1 MNELL
6 WVLMLI
12 INFGA
17 ILIAYRIWGKLGLY
31 LWVPISVIVAN
42 IQVTKTVNLFGL
54 EATLGNIV
62 YASGFLVTDILSE
75 CFSKKESRK
84 AIGIG
89 FFSLIAMTLMMQVS
103 IMFNPAASDFVQ
115 DSMVTIFSFMP
126 RIMIA
131 SLIAY
136 FISNHHDIIAYDFWK
151 KKFPSTKMIWLRNN
165 VSTIVSQLIDSIIF
179 TLIAFLGI
187 FETDI
192 LIQIILS
199 TYILKWIVAIL
210 DTPFIY
216 LAKKWFDEGKI
227 KTSLN

>member
-6 WVLMLI
+6 WVVMLI
-12 INFGA
+12 INFAA
-17 ILIAYRIWGKLGLY
+17 ILIAYRVWGKIGLY
-31 LWVPISVIVAN
+31 LWIPISVIIAN

-62 YASGFLVTDILSE
+62 YATGFLVTDILSE

-89 FFSLIAMTLMMQVS
+89 FFALICLTLLMQMAVL
-103 IMFNPAASDFVQ
+103 FKPAPLDFVQ
-115 DSMVTIFSFMP
+115 DSMLTIFSFMP
-126 RIMIA
+126 RLMIA

-136 FISNHHDIIAYDFWK
+136 FISNHHDIIAYEFWK

-165 VSTIVSQLIDSIIF
+165 ASTFISQLIDSVIF
-179 TLIAFLGI
+179 TFIAFYGV
-187 FETDI
+187 FEMDV
-192 LIQIILS
+192 LYQIVLS
-199 TYILKWIVAIL
+199 TYILKWIVALL
-210 DTPFIY
+210 DTPFLY

-227 KTSLN
+227 KDTI

>member
-6 WVLMLI
+6 WVIMLV

-17 ILIAYRIWGKLGLY
+17 ILIAYRIWGRLGLY

-75 CFSKKESRK
+75 CFSKEASKK

-89 FFSLIAMTLMMQVS
+89 FFSLISMTLLMQLA

-115 DSMVTIFSFMP
+115 DSLVTVFSVMP

-136 FISNHHDIIAYDFWK
+136 FISNHHDIIAYEFWK
-151 KKFPSTKMIWLRNN
+151 RKFPSTKMIWLRNN
-165 VSTIVSQLIDSIIF
+165 ASTFVSQLIDSIIF
-179 TLIAFLGI
+179 TLIAFYGV
-187 FETDI
+187 FEMNV
-192 LIQIILS
+192 LLQIILS
-199 TYILKWIVAIL
+199 TYLLKWIVAIL

-216 LAKKWFDEGKI
+216 IAKKWFDEGKI
-227 KTSLN
+227 KDSLN

>member
-6 WVLMLI
+6 WAILLV

-17 ILIAYRIWGKLGLY
+17 ILFAYRIWGKLGLY
-31 LWVPISVIVAN
+31 LWIPISVIIAN

-62 YASGFLVTDILSE
+62 YATSFLVTDILSE

-89 FFSLIAMTLMMQVS
+89 FFALICMTVMMQVA
-103 IMFNPAASDFVQ
+103 IRFNPAPSDFVQ

-126 RIMIA
+126 RLMVA

-136 FISNHHDIIAYDFWK
+136 FISNHHDIIAYEFWK
-151 KKFPSTKMIWLRNN
+151 KKFPSNRMIWLRNN
-165 VSTIVSQLIDSIIF
+165 ASTFVSQLIDSVLF
-179 TLIAFLGI
+179 TFIAFYGI
-187 FETDI
+187 FEMDV
-192 LIQIILS
+192 LYQIVIS
-199 TYILKWIVAIL
+199 TYILKWAVALL
-210 DTPFIY
+210 DTPFLY
-216 LAKKWFDEGKI
+216 LAKKWYDEGKI
-227 KTSLN
+227 KDSF

>member
-6 WVLMLI
+6 WVVMLI
-12 INFGA
+12 INFAA
-17 ILIAYRIWGKLGLY
+17 ILIAYRVWGKIGLY
-31 LWVPISVIVAN
+31 LWIPISVIIAN

-62 YASGFLVTDILSE
+62 YATGFLVTDILSE

-89 FFSLIAMTLMMQVS
+89 FFALICLTLLMQMAVLFKPS
-103 IMFNPAASDFVQ
+103 PSDFVQ
-115 DSMVTIFSFMP
+115 DSMLTIFSFMP
-126 RIMIA
+126 RLMIA

-136 FISNHHDIIAYDFWK
+136 FISNHHDIIAYEFWK

-165 VSTIVSQLIDSIIF
+165 ASTFISQLIDSVIF
-179 TLIAFLGI
+179 TFIAFYGV
-187 FETDI
+187 FEMDV
-192 LIQIILS
+192 LYQIVLS
-199 TYILKWIVAIL
+199 TYILKWIVALL
-210 DTPFIY
+210 DTPFLY

-227 KTSLN
+227 KDTI

>member
-1 MNELL
+1 
-6 WVLMLI
+6 MLV

-17 ILIAYRIWGKLGLY
+17 ILIAYRIWGRLGLY

-75 CFSKKESRK
+75 CFSKEASKK

-89 FFSLIAMTLMMQVS
+89 FFSLISMTLLMQLA

-115 DSMVTIFSFMP
+115 DSLVTVFSVMP

-136 FISNHHDIIAYDFWK
+136 FISNHHDIIAYEFWK
-151 KKFPSTKMIWLRNN
+151 RKFPSTKMIWLRNN
-165 VSTIVSQLIDSIIF
+165 ASTFVSQLIDSIIF
-179 TLIAFLGI
+179 TLIAFYGV
-187 FETDI
+187 FEMNV
-192 LIQIILS
+192 LLQIILS
-199 TYILKWIVAIL
+199 TYLLKWIVAIL

-216 LAKKWFDEGKI
+216 IAKKWFDEGKI
-227 KTSLN
+227 KDSLN

>member
-6 WVLMLI
+6 WAIMLI
-12 INFGA
+12 INFSA
-17 ILIAYRIWGKLGLY
+17 ILLAYRVWGKLGLY
-31 LWVPISVIVAN
+31 LWIPISVIIAN

-62 YASGFLVTDILSE
+62 YATGFLVTDILSE

-89 FFSLIAMTLMMQVS
+89 FFALICLTLMMQLA
-103 IMFNPAASDFVQ
+103 IRFEPASSDFVQ
-115 DSMVTIFSFMP
+115 DSMLTIFSFMP
-126 RIMIA
+126 RLMVA

-136 FISNHHDIIAYDFWK
+136 FISNHHDIFAYEFWK
-151 KKFPSTKMIWLRNN
+151 KRFPSTKMIWLRNN
-165 VSTIVSQLIDSIIF
+165 ASTLVSQLIDSIIF
-179 TLIAFLGI
+179 TFIAFYGVYSMDVLY
-187 FETDI
+187 
-192 LIQIILS
+192 QIVLS

-210 DTPFIY
+210 DTPFLY

-227 KTSLN
+227 KTSI

>member
-6 WVLMLI
+6 WVIMLV

-17 ILIAYRIWGKLGLY
+17 ILVAYRIWGRLGLY

-75 CFSKKESRK
+75 CFSKEASKK

-89 FFSLIAMTLMMQVS
+89 FFSLISMTVLMQLAV
-103 IMFNPAASDFVQ
+103 MFNPAASDFVQ
-115 DSMVTIFSFMP
+115 DSLVTVFSVMP

-136 FISNHHDIIAYDFWK
+136 FISNHHDIIAYEFWK
-151 KKFPSTKMIWLRNN
+151 RKFPSTKMIWLRNN
-165 VSTIVSQLIDSIIF
+165 ASTFVSQLIDSIIF
-179 TLIAFLGI
+179 TIIAFYGV
-187 FETDI
+187 FEMNV
-192 LIQIILS
+192 LLQIILS
-199 TYILKWIVAIL
+199 TYLLKWIVAIL

-216 LAKKWFDEGKI
+216 IAKKWFDEGKI
-227 KTSLN
+227 KDSLN